1 MTVKAYA
8 VTEAKGDFEPFEF
21 ELGEIAPN
29 EVDISVESCGICHS
43 DLSMVDDDW
52 GMTQFP
58 LVPGHEVV
66 GKVSAVGDHVTHLQ
80 VGDRVGLGWHAGY
93 CMMCDQ
99 CMGGDHNLCSSAEPT
114 IAGRYGGFA
123 DTVRAKAPSVVK
135 IPDGLDAREAGPLL
149 CGGIAMFNPMLQAG
163 LSPTDSVGV
172 IGIGGLGHLGLKFA
186 AAWGC
191 HVIAFTSDSKRQEA
205 LDMGAHDTINSRDP
219 EAIKAAAGQL
229 DLVLSTVNVPLDW
242 NAVLSTLKPRGRL
255 MMPGAVTEPLDI
267 NVLPD
272 MMFKQLSVGSSP
284 VGAPV
289 VIRKMLDFAARHN
302 IAPVNEHFPMSKVN
316 DAFEHLRGGKAR
328 YRIVLD
334 RD

>member
-1 MTVKAYA
+1 MNVKAYA
-8 VTEAKGDFEPFEF
+8 VTKAKGDFEPFEF
-21 ELGEIAPN
+21 ELGDIDPY

-43 DLSMVDDDW
+43 DLSMVDDEW
-52 GMTQFP
+52 GMAQFP

-66 GKVSAVGDHVTHLQ
+66 GKVSAVGDHVTHVK

-99 CMGGDHNLCSSAEPT
+99 CMSGDHNLCSSAEPT
-114 IAGRYGGFA
+114 IAGRHGGFA

-135 IPDGLDAREAGPLL
+135 IPDELNSSEAGPLL
-149 CGGIAMFNPMLQAG
+149 CGGIAMFNPMVQAG

-191 HVIAFTSDSKRQEA
+191 HVTAFTSDSKRQEA
-205 LDMGAHDTINSRDP
+205 IEMGAHDTINSRDP
-219 EAIKAAAGQL
+219 EAIKAAAGRF

-255 MMPGAVTEPLDI
+255 MMPGAVTEPLGI

-289 VIRKMLDFAARHN
+289 VIRQMLDFAARHD

-316 DAFEHLRGGKAR
+316 DAFEHLRSGKAR
-328 YRIVLD
+328 FRIVLD